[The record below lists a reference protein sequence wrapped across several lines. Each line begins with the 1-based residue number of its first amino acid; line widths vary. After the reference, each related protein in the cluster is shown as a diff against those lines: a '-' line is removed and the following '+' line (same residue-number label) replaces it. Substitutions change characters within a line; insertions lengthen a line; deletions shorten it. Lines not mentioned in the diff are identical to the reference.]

1 MTSSKMFGNKYVP
14 QFSEDYYKLPWNQRD
29 FITCVNWLKYK
40 KMTDN
45 PDDYF
50 KKKKSNTLI

>member
-1 MTSSKMFGNKYVP
+1 MFGNKYVP
-14 QFSEDYYKLPWNQRD
+14 QFSEDYYTLSWNQRD